1 MKIEKNIDLSF
12 LLEVPNLSESVHLYI
27 EPLVPL
33 SMVSD
38 FLGSY
43 YKTSEKPSDKM
54 LCGLFENI
62 LGWHFP
68 RDIRKKIH
76 DDINHYRKK
85 KKDIYDYPYST
96 ENYSYIPLL
105 WEQFQ
110 VEDIEINSHNK
121 PLLFTDYWSRKSS
134 RLDSVDKHVK
144 GCLNVDPHIREH
156 MHELKEEQYKK
167 HIPLYYNSPKDR
179 EYIDVQGGYTIH
191 MKATE
196 RFKELLETYLPF
208 NNLGYLGNSEGW
220 IHMELK

>member
-76 DDINHYRKK
+76 DDINHYRE
-85 KKDIYDYPYST
+85 KDED
-96 ENYSYIPLL
+96 ENNDIGAHDYIPLL
-105 WEQFQ
+105 QEQFQ
-110 VEDIEINSHNK
+110 VEEIEIDSHDR
-121 PLLFTDYWSRKSS
+121 PLLFTDYWSRKGS
-134 RLDSVDKHVK
+134 RVDGLNKHVM
-144 GCLNVDPHIREH
+144 GCLNVDPRIRKH
-156 MHELKEEQYKK
+156 MHELKEKKEQYKK
-167 HIPLYYNSPKDR
+167 HITLYCNSPQSR
-179 EYIDVQGGYTIH
+179 EYIDIQGGYTIH
-191 MKATE
+191 MKTTE